1 DIICFGIGSLWSSKD
16 SQLQMALLR
25 HLETLAKIQGSVS
38 AFDPVFTNIEK
49 AAIKSYGYSV
59 ITENNVRVFRF
70 SVQLGGIKRPTNRL
84 TLFYMPH
91 CEGFMYHNLLEA
103 NLVDDKWEHVAFIG
117 NNLQRYID
125 RYS

>member
-1 DIICFGIGSLWSSKD
+1 SCRQIVD
-16 SQLQMALLR
+16 
-25 HLETLAKIQGSVS
+25 
-38 AFDPVFTNIEK
+38 
-49 AAIKSYGYSV
+49 
-59 ITENNVRVFRF
+59 
-70 SVQLGGIKRPTNRL
+70 RL